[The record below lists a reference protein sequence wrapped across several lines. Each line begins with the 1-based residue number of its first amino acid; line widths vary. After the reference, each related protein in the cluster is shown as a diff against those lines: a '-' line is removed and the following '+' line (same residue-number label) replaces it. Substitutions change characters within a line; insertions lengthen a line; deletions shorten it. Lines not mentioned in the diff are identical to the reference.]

1 MTAATDG
8 LADLEERRT
17 TRRRRQPP
25 PPRHPRPVDDVTT
38 PTPQETPP
46 PAGRED
52 APDATPATPPPSP
65 PVFSPQPLPPAPLRA
80 AQFYID
86 GDSDEYLRHVRA
98 EALAR
103 RLDVTASAVV
113 RLALHRLMRELN
125 PPQGAAQLA
134 EPPAWQEGAGRRRR

>member
-25 PPRHPRPVDDVTT
+25 PPRHPRPVDATTPSEQET
-38 PTPQETPP
+38 PTPT
-46 PAGRED
+46 GRED
-52 APDATPATPPPSP
+52 APYATPAAPPSAPPALSPQPSP
-65 PVFSPQPLPPAPLRA
+65 PTPLRA

-86 GDSDEYLRHVRA
+86 GDSDEYLRQVRA

-125 PPQGAAQLA
+125 SQEVAAQLA
-134 EPPAWQEGAGRRRR
+134 EPPAWQHGVGRRRR